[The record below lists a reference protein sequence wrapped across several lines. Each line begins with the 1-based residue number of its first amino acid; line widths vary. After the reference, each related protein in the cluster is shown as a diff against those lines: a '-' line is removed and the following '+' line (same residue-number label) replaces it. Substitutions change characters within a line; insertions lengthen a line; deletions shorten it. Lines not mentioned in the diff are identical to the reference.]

1 MAKDKNKRIDIN
13 KNKRESCCREGV
25 LTTDKRENGLEK
37 YSTKLVLRWKV
48 TN

>member
-1 MAKDKNKRIDIN
+1 MAKDKNKRIDM
-13 KNKRESCCREGV
+13 KRNKRESCCRDGAF
-25 LTTDKRENGLEK
+25 TTDKRENGLEK